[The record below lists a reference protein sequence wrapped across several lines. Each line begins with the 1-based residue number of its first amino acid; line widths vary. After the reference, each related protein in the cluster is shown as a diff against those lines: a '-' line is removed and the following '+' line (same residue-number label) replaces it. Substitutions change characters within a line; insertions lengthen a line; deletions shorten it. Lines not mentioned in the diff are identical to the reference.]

1 VKARLNMTLGLLA
14 VLALAAMWLT
24 AAAQASPGTW
34 WDITAGARPSVLPA
48 GGEGELVASVENLG
62 YKPANAVGGTVVIR
76 DAVPSG
82 LSIVEARAA
91 VPVEDVR
98 TPVACTTSGQ
108 VVTCEAEQRL
118 MPYTQVEVRVK
129 VRVAPSASSGESNE
143 VSVTGGEANPD
154 RASNS
159 LTVGGVGPGFGL
171 QSYSLA
177 NEEADGEED
186 LRAGS
191 HPFQQTTALELNQ
204 TADPSSVA
212 EAPASEPVQLPKDL
226 DFQWPAG
233 LIGNPTTV
241 PACSADAFLN
251 EPQGGVGPENECPAD
266 TAVGVATV
274 TVDEPAL
281 LKGTVFTVPLFNLQ
295 PESGEPARFG
305 FFIKEAG
312 APVYIDTSLRT
323 GSDYGVT
330 VESRNITQT
339 AGFLSAKVTVWGDP
353 SSPLHD
359 AQRGW
364 GCLYSSLKLPTI
376 EPCNESEGSEAAPFL
391 SLPSKCGVPLQSTV
405 TGDSWAAPADVATLA
420 SYSSSPLIGCGE
432 LPFAPELEAQP
443 STSAA
448 SSPAGLRVGV
458 RVPQEDDENPK
469 GLDGSTIRRIA
480 VALPE
485 GVSLNP
491 SAANGLVGCSEAQIG
506 YLPSAS
512 QAPSNLEFTS
522 GAPSC
527 PPASRIGTVRVIAPA
542 LKGPLEGYLY
552 LADPENSLLA
562 PPGENPFG
570 SLVALYLVAEEPESH
585 VLVKLPGAVTL
596 NESTGQVETV
606 FENTP
611 DVDFEEAAISLFTGE
626 RGALVTPARCGS
638 YPVQALF
645 TPWSGTEPV
654 SATAALQ
661 VTAGAGGAGCPLGA
675 LPFAPTV
682 AAGAGNVQA
691 GAFAAVTTSFER
703 PDGQQALTGVS
714 VQLPPGIAGILS
726 GIPRCGEAQA
736 NAGTCDAASL
746 VGEATATAGA
756 GSEPFTV
763 TGGRVYLTA
772 AYEGAPF
779 GLSIV
784 TPAVAGPFDLG
795 NVVVRARLDVNPL
808 TAQVTATTSSPGSA
822 YAIPQILKG
831 IPLQLKAISVTIN
844 RPGFTFNP
852 TNCSGSSIAGTTL
865 GAEGGTS
872 TRSVPF
878 AVANCANLAFTPS
891 LSAST
896 TSKASKADGTSLRV
910 KLAPPAQG
918 PGHTPGHEEANIKS
932 VKVELP
938 KQLPSRLTTLQ
949 QACLAAQF
957 DANPAGC
964 PAASRVGTAIAH
976 TPILGNPLVG
986 PAYFVS
992 RGGEAFPQLIMV
1004 LQGEGITIDLIGDTF
1019 ISKAGITSSTFK
1031 EVPDVPVT
1039 SFELTLPQGPYSA
1052 LTANGDLCQQAL
1064 SMPTTFT
1071 GQNGASIQEATPLEV
1086 EGCPIALYVVSHRV
1100 SHDGASITVNVPS
1113 AGRLTATAAGLG
1125 KASAQA
1131 TRAKQNVTVKLTLTR
1146 KERAFLSKHHGRR
1159 LQATV
1164 KLQFASKRGRKL
1176 TKSIRVLIG

>member
-14 VLALAAMWLT
+14 GLALVAMWLA
-24 AAAQASPGTW
+24 AAAQASPGAW
-34 WDITAGARPSVLPA
+34 WEITAGARPSVLAP

-62 YKPANAVGGTVVIR
+62 FRPANAVGGTVVIR
-76 DAVPSG
+76 DIVPSE
-82 LSIVEARAA
+82 LSIVEAQAA
-91 VPVEDVR
+91 VPVENLR
-98 TPVACTTSGQ
+98 TPVACAASGQ
-108 VVTCEAEQRL
+108 VVTCEAEQRV
-118 MPYTQVEVRVK
+118 MPYTQIEVRIK
-129 VRVAPSASSGESNE
+129 VRVAPSASSGETNE
-143 VSVTGGEANPD
+143 VSVTGGEANPA
-154 RASNS
+154 RATNA
-159 LTVGGVGPGFGL
+159 LTVGAAGPDFGL
-171 QSYSLA
+171 QSYSLT

-204 TADPSSVA
+204 TADPLSLA
-212 EAPASEPVQLPKDL
+212 QAPASEPVDMPKDL
-226 DFQWPAG
+226 DFRWPAG

-241 PACSADAFLN
+241 PACSANAFLN
-251 EPQGGVGPENECPAD
+251 QPQGWVGSENECPAD

-281 LKGTVFTVPLFNLQ
+281 LKGTVFIVPLFNLQ
-295 PESGEPARFG
+295 PEAGEPARFG

-353 SSPLHD
+353 GSPSHD

-364 GCLYSSLKLPTI
+364 GCLSRSLKVATI
-376 EPCNESEGSEAAPFL
+376 EPCNQSEGSEAAPLL
-391 SLPSKCGVPLQSTV
+391 SLPSKCGIPLQSTV
-405 TGDSWAAPADVATLA
+405 TGDSWAAPSDVATLA
-420 SYSSSPLIGCGE
+420 SYSSSPLTGCGE
-432 LPFAPELEAQP
+432 LPFSPQLQVQS
-443 STSAA
+443 STSVG
-448 SSPAGLRVGV
+448 SSPTGLRVSV

-469 GLDGSTIRRIA
+469 GLDSSTIRRIA
-480 VALPE
+480 VGLPE
-485 GVSLNP
+485 GVTLNP
-491 SAANGLVGCSEAQIG
+491 SAANGLTGCSEAQIG

-512 QAPSNLEFTS
+512 QAPSNLQFTP

-542 LKGPLEGYLY
+542 LKAPLEGYVY

-570 SLVALYLVAEEPESH
+570 SLVAMYLVAEEPESH
-585 VLVKLPGAVTL
+585 VLVKLPGVVRL
-596 NESTGQVETV
+596 NEGTGQVETV

-611 DVDFEEAAISLFTGE
+611 DIDFEEAQISLFTGE

-661 VTAGAGGAGCPLGA
+661 VTAGAGGAGCPAGA

-682 AAGAGNVQA
+682 AAGTANVQA
-691 GAFAAVTTSFER
+691 GAFAPVTTRFER
-703 PDGQQALTGVS
+703 ADGQQALAGVS
-714 VQLPPGIAGILS
+714 LQLPPGVAAILS

-736 NAGTCDAASL
+736 NAGTCGAASL

-763 TGGRVYLTA
+763 TGGRVYLTEG
-772 AYEGAPF
+772 YEGAPF

-784 TPAVAGPFDLG
+784 TPAVAGPFNLG

-808 TAQVTATTSSPGSA
+808 TAQVTTTTSPPGSA
-822 YAIPQILKG
+822 YAIPRILKG
-831 IPLQLKAISVTIN
+831 VPLQLKAISVTIN

-852 TNCSGSSIAGTTL
+852 TNCGGSSIATTTL
-865 GAEGGTS
+865 GAEGATS
-872 TRSVPF
+872 TRSLPF
-878 AVANCANLAFTPS
+878 AVANCASLAFAPS
-891 LSAST
+891 LSAAT
-896 TSKASKADGTSLRV
+896 TSKASKVDGTSLHV
-910 KLAPPAQG
+910 KLSPPAQG
-918 PGHTPGHEEANIKS
+918 PGQAPGHEEANIRS

-957 DANPAGC
+957 AANPAGC

-976 TPILGNPLVG
+976 TPILGSPLVG

-992 RGGEAFPQLIMV
+992 HGGEAFPQLIMV
-1004 LQGEGITIDLIGDTF
+1004 LQGEGITVDLVGDTF

-1052 LTANGDLCQQAL
+1052 LTANGNLCQQSL
-1064 SMPTTFT
+1064 SLPTTFT
-1071 GQNGASIQEATPLEV
+1071 GQNGASIQETTPLEV
-1086 EGCPIALYVVSHRV
+1086 AGCPTALYVISHKVSPN
-1100 SHDGASITVNVPS
+1100 GASITVNVPS

-1125 KASAQA
+1125 KASTHA
-1131 TRAKQNVTVKLTLTR
+1131 TKAKQNVTVKLTLTR

-1164 KLQFASKRGRKL
+1164 RLQFAPKHGHKL
-1176 TKSIRVLIG
+1176 TKSVRVLIG